1 VTRTVTETKPG
12 ESNPH
17 LDGLP
22 LPRRYWAILSVAFVL
37 VMSVMDSS
45 MANVAL
51 PTIARDL
58 NIEPSFAVWIVNAY
72 LMAIMVTVLPFASLG
87 DIIGYSR
94 VYIIGMAVYGIAS
107 LATALSDSLIT
118 LLLSRIL
125 MGLGASC
132 VMSVNMAVVR
142 FIYPVSIIGRGIGLN
157 AFIIAVSAA
166 AGPTFASA
174 VLSIADWPWLFAI
187 NVPISAAAVAIGI
200 YALPPNFPQN
210 KPFDY
215 VSAVLNGV
223 CFALLIILIE
233 TVGRNSDPY
242 LAVLEFILMIFLFA
256 VLYDRQVRASS
267 PLVPFDLLRIP
278 IFALSIGT
286 STCSFIAQTL
296 ALIALPFFF
305 QTNLGFTAVQTGLLM
320 TPWPIATGII
330 APISGRLADRYPPGL
345 LGSLGL
351 GAFALGLIALAML
364 DEGAS
369 IFDITWRMALAGAG
383 FGLYQ
388 SPNNR
393 TMILSAPRER
403 SGGAAGMQGMA
414 RLVGQTVGGAL
425 TAVLFSILLQES
437 ATVFAIG
444 LGAGFAILGSVVSG
458 LRMSRRALKDAP

>member
-1 VTRTVTETKPG
+1 
-12 ESNPH
+12 
-17 LDGLP
+17 
-22 LPRRYWAILSVAFVL
+22 
-37 VMSVMDSS
+37 

-58 NIEPSFAVWIVNAY
+58 DIEPSFAVWIVNAY
-72 LMAIMVTVLPFASLG
+72 LMAIMVTVLPLASLG

-94 VYIIGMAVYGIAS
+94 VYIGGMAIFGIAS
-107 LATALSDSLIT
+107 LATALSDSLET
-118 LLLSRIL
+118 LLLARIL
-125 MGLGASC
+125 MGIGASG

-142 FIYPVSIIGRGIGLN
+142 FIFPVSIIGRGIGLN

-166 AGPTFASA
+166 AGPTVASIILSFAE
-174 VLSIADWPWLFAI
+174 WPWLFAI
-187 NVPISAAAVAIGI
+187 NVPISAAAVAIGL

-215 VSAVLNGV
+215 FGAVLNAL
-223 CFALLIILIE
+223 CFALLIVVIE
-233 TVGRNSDPY
+233 TAGRNADPF
-242 LAVLEFILMIFLFA
+242 LILGELIVMIFLFA

-305 QTNLGFTAVQTGLLM
+305 QINLGFSVVQTGLLM

-330 APISGRLADRYPPGL
+330 APISGRLSDRYPAGV

-351 GAFALGLIALAML
+351 AAFAIGLISLAIL
-364 DEGAS
+364 DQDAS
-369 IFDITWRMALAGAG
+369 VFDIAWRMALAGAG

-425 TAVLFSILLQES
+425 TAVLFSMLLQEG
-437 ATVFAIG
+437 ATVFALG
-444 LGAGFAILGSVVSG
+444 LGAGFAFLGAIISG
-458 LRMSRRALKDAP
+458 LRMSGRALRDAP